1 MHLPCVPQKG
11 AKKKKKGKPGVK
23 VACFEFQCLFFLI
36 LLVPDRGEPSGDV
49 PVTSFFTCLWFVTL
63 FWRVS
68 YLDGVHT
75 RQGPLLIAHTLFFPS
90 HGILSKS
97 RADFPSQN
105 LASPMTPFSRYTQN
119 PSVFSLYC
127 RSPSPRWFSGVA
139 QRRIA
144 RFLRGP
150 SEKTIKSICRP
161 LRSLTCKSFFLS
173 FFLFSYLLFDRR

>member
-1 MHLPCVPQKG
+1 M
-11 AKKKKKGKPGVK
+11 
-23 VACFEFQCLFFLI
+23 
-36 LLVPDRGEPSGDV
+36 

-75 RQGPLLIAHTLFFPS
+75 RQGPLLIAHTLFFTS

-97 RADFPSQN
+97 RADFPSQKM
-105 LASPMTPFSRYTQN
+105 ASPMTPFSRYTQYLN
-119 PSVFSLYC
+119 SHPILC
-127 RSPSPRWFSGVA
+127 RSPSPRWFSGVV

-150 SEKTIKSICRP
+150 SEKPSNP
-161 LRSLTCKSFFLS
+161 YAGPFASLTCKTFSFSSLICYSIAVEPCNSLFLIDVPARHP
-173 FFLFSYLLFDRR
+173 FKGAVAPLWDFAYM

>member
-1 MHLPCVPQKG
+1 MVYQVPCKICSPHH
-11 AKKKKKGKPGVK
+11 
-23 VACFEFQCLFFLI
+23 
-36 LLVPDRGEPSGDV
+36 S
-49 PVTSFFTCLWFVTL
+49 
-63 FWRVS
+63 
-68 YLDGVHT
+68 
-75 RQGPLLIAHTLFFPS
+75 FPS
-90 HGILSKS
+90 STHGILSKS

-150 SEKTIKSICRP
+150 SEKPSNPYAGPFAVLHAKVF
-161 LRSLTCKSFFLS
+161 FFLS
-173 FFLFSYLLFDRR
+173 FSSLICYSIAVEPCNSLFLIDVPTRHPFTGAVAPLWDLLTCSGSRAFSVPRGLTEYSWYTSYLL